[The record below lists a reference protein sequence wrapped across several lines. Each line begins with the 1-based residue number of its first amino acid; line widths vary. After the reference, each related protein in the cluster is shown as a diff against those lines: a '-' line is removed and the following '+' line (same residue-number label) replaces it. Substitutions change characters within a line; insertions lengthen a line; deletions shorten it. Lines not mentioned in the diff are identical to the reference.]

1 MKQAD
6 TRSLEKE
13 IQQEQSLSTSMP
25 ELFTV
30 IRVIPE
36 RCEMVEDEEIER
48 IGMEIAMEYEG
59 PHGRVPEDVTK
70 RILVL
75 TFAQKVK
82 MR

>member
-1 MKQAD
+1 
-6 TRSLEKE
+6 
-13 IQQEQSLSTSMP
+13 
-25 ELFTV
+25 
-30 IRVIPE
+30 
-36 RCEMVEDEEIER
+36 
-48 IGMEIAMEYEG
+48 MEIAMEYEG

>member
-48 IGMEIAMEYEG
+48 IGMEIAMEYER